1 MNLSSQ
7 AKVRSTRIRKA
18 WMASLK
24 NRFRPRLVD
33 VGDQARIENA
43 LPIVRGI
50 KAPIEVEVGA
60 SEVQPDLFGHLLQRL
75 QTLRKEYHICCIDGS
90 HWDRR

>member
-1 MNLSSQ
+1 MEGGVEEPL
-7 AKVRSTRIRKA
+7 AA
-18 WMASLK
+18 ALG
-24 NRFRPRLVD
+24 RLAVAGILGD
-33 VGDQARIENA
+33 VWDQAGIENA

-75 QTLRKEYHICCIDGS
+75 QTLRKEHHICCIDGS
-90 HWDRR
+90 HWDGS